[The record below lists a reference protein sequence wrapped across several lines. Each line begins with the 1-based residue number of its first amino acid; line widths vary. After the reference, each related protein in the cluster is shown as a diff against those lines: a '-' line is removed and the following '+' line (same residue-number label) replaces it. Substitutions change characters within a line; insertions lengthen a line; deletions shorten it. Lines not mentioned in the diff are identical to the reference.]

1 MAKLQWSDKY
11 LDFLMHQENCEAE
24 FLEGETAAGKT
35 TVGVFKFLAKVALS
49 DETLHFI
56 ASKSTGTA
64 EKNIIQADLGIM
76 DLFPT
81 RASYRG
87 NGDAKNKLPHIR
99 FIDDQNREKII
110 YILGYNN
117 RDTWKSALGSQFGC
131 GFIDEVN
138 TADIEFIREST
149 MRCKYWM
156 ATLNPDDP
164 NLDVY
169 KEYINRARPLKEY
182 VDDTPEE
189 IQEDLAK
196 VEAHPKWTYW
206 FFKMDHNAGLSE
218 ERKEQIRN
226 AVPKGTKIYKNKILG
241 LRGRST
247 GLIFSVFDR
256 NKHLISYKQ
265 AKSYHYARFTCGVD
279 TSYSRK
285 SDDTIAF
292 IFEGLTRDG
301 KLITLAEDVYN
312 NLDLA
317 KTGQEVAP
325 SDVAKKLHEFL
336 DKCRQDWGFARRVYV
351 DNADQ
356 ATILELNKYKTKH
369 GLSYEFLDSDKSVKI
384 IDRVNMINGWL
395 NDENYLIVDT
405 CKNHIDELELHSWQ
419 ENKDMPED
427 RNDHTI
433 NAMEYGAMSLRTI
446 VGKQNGNDTQYNA
459 LLAGFRG

>member
-1 MAKLQWSDKY
+1 MTDFHISAKYKN
-11 LDFLMHQENCEAE
+11 FLKTNRGVEAE

-35 TVGVFKFLAKVALS
+35 TVGILKFMTKVAKS
-49 DETLHFI
+49 NEKLHFI

-64 EKNIIQADLGIM
+64 EKNIIQSDLGILDIFG
-76 DLFPT
+76 DLVI
-81 RASYRG
+81 YRG
-87 NGDAKNKLPHIR
+87 NGDSLNKIPHIR
-99 FIDDQNREKII
+99 YFTNKGEKVI

-131 GFIDEVN
+131 GFIDEIN

-169 KEYINRARPLKEY
+169 KEYINRARPLEQY
-182 VDDTPEE
+182 VDDTPPE

-196 VEAHPKWTYW
+196 AEAHPKWTYW

-247 GLIFSVFDR
+247 GLVFSVFDR
-256 NKHLISYKQ
+256 NKHLISHKQ
-265 AKSYHYARFTCGVD
+265 AKSYQFAQFTCGVD

-292 IFEGLTRDG
+292 IFEGLTHDG
-301 KLITLAEDVYN
+301 KLITLAENVFN
-312 NLDLA
+312 NRDLA
-317 KTGQEVAP
+317 KSGQEVAP

-336 DKCRQDWGFARRVYV
+336 ERCRQDWGFTRKVYV

-356 ATILELNKYKTKH
+356 ATILELRKYKAKH
-369 GLSYEFLDSDKSVKI
+369 GLSYEFLDSDKRVKI
-384 IDRVNMINGWL
+384 IDRINMINGWL

-405 CKNHIDELELHSWQ
+405 CQNHIDELELHSWQ

-433 NAMEYGAMSLRTI
+433 NAMEYGAMSLRKRI
-446 VGKQNGNDTQYNA
+446 GKQNGNDTQYNA